1 MSRTSLYVKLA
12 FILLLALACS
22 FIVSDKLSLVKI
34 NKQIPFRLGLDLQGG
49 THLVYEGDL
58 KDIPGADR
66 GAAMSS
72 VREVIERRVNGFGV
86 TEPTVQVAG
95 DNRLIVD
102 LPGVKDI
109 NEAIKQIGLTPFLE
123 FREFNDAYQEPED
136 PSLIDPLQMYKPTG
150 LSGKH
155 LKRTDIVFDPQ
166 TNSPRVV
173 LEFND
178 EGKKLFG
185 EITARNIGKPV
196 AIFLDNQPISVPV
209 VRSEITS
216 GTAEISGQF
225 TVDEA
230 KFLQQRLNAGA
241 LPVPIKLIEQ
251 QNIGPSLG
259 RESLQ
264 SSIVAGLI
272 GFIIVALFM
281 ITFYG
286 LAGLIAVLA
295 LIVYIFL
302 SLAVFKFFNVTLSL
316 AGIAGFILS
325 IGMAVDANILV
336 FERTKEENRRGLPRA
351 KALEEGF
358 KRAWN
363 AIRDSNVS
371 SLITVAILAYFGAS
385 LIRGFAITL
394 GIGILL
400 SMFTALTVSRTLLRL
415 ISR

>member
-241 LPVPIKLIEQ
+241 FPVPIKLI
-251 QNIGPSLG
+251 
-259 RESLQ
+259 
-264 SSIVAGLI
+264 
-272 GFIIVALFM
+272 
-281 ITFYG
+281 
-286 LAGLIAVLA
+286 
-295 LIVYIFL
+295 
-302 SLAVFKFFNVTLSL
+302 
-316 AGIAGFILS
+316 
-325 IGMAVDANILV
+325 
-336 FERTKEENRRGLPRA
+336 
-351 KALEEGF
+351 
-358 KRAWN
+358 
-363 AIRDSNVS
+363 
-371 SLITVAILAYFGAS
+371 
-385 LIRGFAITL
+385 
-394 GIGILL
+394 
-400 SMFTALTVSRTLLRL
+400 
-415 ISR
+415 